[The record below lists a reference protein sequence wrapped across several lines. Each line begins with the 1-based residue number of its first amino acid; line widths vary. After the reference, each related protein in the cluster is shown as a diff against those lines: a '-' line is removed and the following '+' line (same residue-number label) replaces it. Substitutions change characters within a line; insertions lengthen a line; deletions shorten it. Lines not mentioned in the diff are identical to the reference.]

1 MYFILYV
8 NIIRNIY
15 LRGEKKI
22 YLDCIFEEYFDICF
36 IDWFER
42 VKKIVKVWRELFFDE
57 K

>member
-1 MYFILYV
+1 M
-8 NIIRNIY
+8 IRNIY
-15 LRGEKKI
+15 LRGIKKI

>member
-1 MYFILYV
+1 M

-15 LRGEKKI
+15 LRGGGEKI